1 MDPTTM
7 TNARLLPPAYADL
20 EPFTAAWMLPDEKTR
35 YDKLLATDMP
45 ELRAF
50 YDAMLP
56 RMEEIIL
63 YLNQFPL
70 DAMPEDSR
78 HLFDLAMTFMET
90 AHPVDLRWKTTD
102 IDDKF
107 PADRFEFSPPSCA

>member
-1 MDPTTM
+1 MTM
-7 TNARLLPPAYADL
+7 TASSTALPPAYADL
-20 EPFTAAWMLPDEKTR
+20 APFTGEWLLRNEKAR
-35 YDKLLATDMP
+35 YDKLLRTRMD
-45 ELRAF
+45 ELRVF

-63 YLNQFPL
+63 FLNRYPL
-70 DAMPEDSR
+70 DAMPEDVQN
-78 HLFDLAMTFMET
+78 LFDLAMTFMET

-107 PADRFEFSPPSCA
+107 PADRFEFFPPSCA